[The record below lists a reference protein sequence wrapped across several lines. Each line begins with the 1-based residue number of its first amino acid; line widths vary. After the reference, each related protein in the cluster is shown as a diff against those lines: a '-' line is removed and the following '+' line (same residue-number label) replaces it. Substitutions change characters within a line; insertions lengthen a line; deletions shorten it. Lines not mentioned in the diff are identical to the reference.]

1 MKPQHI
7 LLPAVLTAAFLTPA
21 FAQTPPAPA
30 KPVKRVVTV
39 DAAAGRHPI
48 SPLIYGVAFASTAQ
62 LKALNSPLNR
72 SGGNAMTR
80 YNWKQNASNHASD
93 WYFES
98 IAEPSA
104 TPGGMVDDFIKAN
117 EAAGAQSMV
126 TIPTIGWVGKVGPN
140 RENIPSFSVAKYGP
154 QVKVDSVHPDSGTGV
169 KPDGKTLITGND
181 PSDAHVPST
190 PAFQK
195 EWVQHLVTKWG
206 GAAQGGV
213 RYYLMDNEPGL
224 WNSTHRDVHPEG
236 QTMDE
241 ELKDVL
247 DYGAAVRAV
256 DPNAQI
262 VAPESWGW
270 NGYLYSGAD
279 SQYRGEHNYKGAPD
293 REAHGGMEF
302 VPWLLSQMQAHD
314 KKTGQRLLDIC
325 TLHIY
330 PQGGD
335 NGDDISPKIQ
345 ALRNRSTRA
354 LWDPAYKDESWIN
367 DTVKLIPRL
376 KDWVKTYYP
385 GTKTGITEYNWGAE
399 KNINGATAQAD
410 ILGIFGREG
419 LDLATRWT
427 TPATE
432 TPTFKAM
439 QMYRNYD
446 GKNSGFGDVSVSD
459 TAPDPDTLASFAA
472 VRRADGALTIMLVDK
487 AASGGGPITLALS
500 HFRPAARAQVWQ
512 LTGANTL
519 TRLPDVPAR
528 ASGLQLSV
536 PAQSVTLLVL
546 PPAR

>member
-1 MKPQHI
+1 MKPPFV
-7 LLPAVLTAAFLTPA
+7 LLVSAVTAALLTPA
-21 FAQTPPAPA
+21 FAQTPPVPA
-30 KPVKRVVTV
+30 KRVVTV

-48 SPLIYGVAFASTAQ
+48 SPLIYGVAFASAAQ

-80 YNWKQNASNHASD
+80 YNWKQNASNHAND

-104 TPGGMVDDFIKAN
+104 TPGGMVDDFIKDSK
-117 EAAGAQSMV
+117 AAGAQVMV
-126 TIPTIGWVGKVGPN
+126 TVPTIGWVAKVGPN
-140 RENIPSFSVAKYGP
+140 REMIASFSVAKYGP
-154 QVKVDSVHPDSGTGV
+154 QAKAEPDHPDAGTGV
-169 KPDGKTLITGND
+169 KPDGKTQITGND
-181 PSDAHVPST
+181 PNDAHVPST

-195 EWVQHLVTKWG
+195 EWVEHLVGQWG
-206 GAAQGGV
+206 GAAKGGV

-224 WNSTHRDVHPEG
+224 WHSTHRDVHPLG

-241 ELKDVL
+241 ELRDIL
-247 DYGAAVRAV
+247 EYGAAVKAV

-262 VAPESWGW
+262 VGPESWGW
-270 NGYLYSGAD
+270 NGYFYSGAD
-279 SQYRGEHNYKGAPD
+279 SQYRADHNYQGAPD
-293 REAHGGMEF
+293 RDAHGGREF
-302 VPWLLSQMQAHD
+302 VPWLLSQLHAHQE
-314 KKTGQRLLDIC
+314 KTGLRLLDVC

-335 NGDDISPKIQ
+335 GGDDVSPKIQ

-367 DTVKLIPRL
+367 DTVELIPRL
-376 KDWVKTYYP
+376 KDWVKTCYP
-385 GTKTGITEYNWGAE
+385 GTKVGITEYNWGAE

-427 TPATE
+427 TPAPA

-459 TAPDPDTLASFAA
+459 TAPDPDALASFAA
-472 VRRADGALTIMLVDK
+472 VRRADGALTVMVIDK
-487 AASGGGPITLALS
+487 DANGGGPVTLSLS
-500 HFRPAARAQVWQ
+500 HFRPAAEAQVWQ
-512 LTGANTL
+512 LTGANVL
-519 TRLPDVPAR
+519 THLPSVPAR
-528 ASGLQLSV
+528 ASGLQITV
-536 PAQSVTLLVL
+536 PAQSITLLVL